1 MQVLLLLFTILSV
14 SSTISGEKVKYNG
27 YTVLRMQL
35 NSTNYLDI
43 KSITDQYNLD
53 IWAKNSVEQWMDI
66 MIPPNQEILKLIQ
79 RHTNKV
85 SIADV
90 EEHIQLIEQNA
101 QVLSK
106 KRQGFFDYFPTFAQI
121 LVWLDTQNA
130 LYPTRTLI
138 FDVGRTYQGTMIKG
152 IRISNGNGVQ
162 KKAIFFQAGIH
173 AREWITVT
181 TALYIIQQLLVTPP
195 TVLNTFDFY
204 IVPVFNV
211 DGYIYTHTTDR
222 LWRKNRQPVSGSSCF
237 GTDLNRNYEYM
248 WGGEGSSPNPCSET
262 YRGPFSVSS
271 PEVTAITGYVSSIS
285 TGVAFFLDIHS
296 YAAMFMSPWSYTY
309 AYPPSADFAVQSRLM
324 TAAQDA
330 IRGVNG
336 NVYAIGSAA
345 NTIYIASGG
354 SRDYTYGTLGII
366 PSFGVEI
373 FGNSFIAPE
382 SDILRLGREIY
393 AGVVAVAG
401 GIINSN

>member
-1 MQVLLLLFTILSV
+1 MQVLLLLFTILSI
-14 SSTISGEKVKYNG
+14 SSISGEKVKYNG

-43 KSITDQYNLD
+43 KSIANQYNLD
-53 IWAKNSVEQWMDI
+53 IWAKNSIEQWMDI
-66 MIPPNQEILKLIQ
+66 MIPPNKEITKLIQ
-79 RHTNKV
+79 RHTHKV

-90 EEHIQLIEQNA
+90 EEHIQLIEEQNA
-101 QVLSK
+101 KVLSK
-106 KRQGFFDYFPTFAQI
+106 KRQAFFDYFPTYDQVLA
-121 LVWLDTQNA
+121 WLTTQNN
-130 LYPTRTLI
+130 LYPTRTFI
-138 FDVGRTYQGTMIKG
+138 FDVGQTYNGNTIKG
-152 IRISNGNGVQ
+152 IRISNPNGGQ

-181 TALYIIQQLLVTPP
+181 TALYIIQQLLVSPP
-195 TVLNTFDFY
+195 TLLNTFDFY

-211 DGYIYTHTTDR
+211 DGYIYTHNTDR
-222 LWRKNRQPVSGSSCF
+222 LWRKNRQPVSGSTCL
-237 GTDLNRNYEYM
+237 GTDLNRNYGYM
-248 WGGEGSSPNPCSET
+248 WGGEGSSPNPCAET
-262 YRGPFSVSS
+262 YRGSSAFSS
-271 PEVTAITGYVSSIS
+271 PEVDAITSYVSSIS

-324 TAAQDA
+324 TAAQTA

-373 FGNSFIAPE
+373 YGNSFIAPE

-393 AGVVAVAG
+393 AGVMAVAA
-401 GIINSN
+401 GITN